1 MSIKETL
8 NHYGITSIW
17 HFTDLSNLESIKKN
31 GVLSLRNIIENKI
44 DVSCYGANDL
54 SHSLDKKK
62 GLDKYVHLSFIKEH
76 PMQYV
81 KTRDGDIP
89 NPVCL
94 EIDASVLFKSDSQ
107 FSNQVANREKAEI
120 YDIKDLTKYMDLDVL
135 WGRTDWKNPEIKLR
149 RIAAKYGEIMI
160 EDRISIKDII
170 NIKDITGIS
179 HG

>member
-1 MSIKETL
+1 
-8 NHYGITSIW
+8 
-17 HFTDLSNLESIKKN
+17 
-31 GVLSLRNIIENKI
+31 
-44 DVSCYGANDL
+44 
-54 SHSLDKKK
+54 
-62 GLDKYVHLSFIKEH
+62 
-76 PMQYV
+76 MQYV